1 MRSIQEERISQLNDK
16 DVRDG
21 EYVLYWMQEAQ
32 RASYNHALEYAVQ
45 RANEL
50 EQLLLVVFGLTVD
63 YPEANLRQYAF
74 MLEGLKDAG
83 EALEERGIQLAVHS
97 GSPDE
102 VALRSGENASM
113 IVCDMSYLR
122 LQKGWRERLAK
133 EANCLVVQVETE
145 VVVPV
150 ELASNKREHA
160 ARTLRPRIREQLED
174 FLVELEPTALDKPS
188 LDIETSGLDL
198 SDIGAILDG
207 MELDRT
213 VPPVS
218 HLYRGG
224 TSEAERILE
233 RFIEKGLDAYVE
245 HRNQPQTDDVSHMSK
260 YLHYGHVSPV
270 YVALKIRGSGGPAK
284 DIDSYLE
291 EVIVRREL
299 SMNFCH
305 YTPDYD
311 SYSCLPEWAKK
322 TLEEHADDEREY
334 EYSREQLE
342 NAETHDGYWNAAVR
356 EMVHTGYM
364 HNHMRMYW
372 GKKILE
378 WSSSPR
384 EAYATTLYLNNK
396 YFLDGRDA
404 NSYANGAWVFGQ
416 HDRGWK
422 EREVFGKVRYMSAG
436 GLESKT
442 KPAKYVEK
450 VERLVEERRA
460 EVP

>member
-21 EYVLYWMQEAQ
+21 DYVLYWMQEAQ

-50 EQLLLVVFGLTVD
+50 EQPLLVVFGLTAD
-63 YPEANLRQYAF
+63 YPEANLWQYAF
-74 MLEGLKDAG
+74 MLEGLKDVG

-133 EANCLVVQVETE
+133 EARCLVVQVETE

-150 ELASNKREHA
+150 ELASNIREHA
-160 ARTLRPRIREQLED
+160 ARTLRPRIREHLDD

-207 MELDRT
+207 MELERI

-218 HLYRGG
+218 HFYRGG
-224 TSEAERILE
+224 TSEAKRILE

-270 YVALKIRGSGGPAK
+270 YVALKIRGSGGPRE

-291 EVIVRREL
+291 EVIVRR
-299 SMNFCH
+299 
-305 YTPDYD
+305 
-311 SYSCLPEWAKK
+311 
-322 TLEEHADDEREY
+322 
-334 EYSREQLE
+334 
-342 NAETHDGYWNAAVR
+342 
-356 EMVHTGYM
+356 
-364 HNHMRMYW
+364 
-372 GKKILE
+372 
-378 WSSSPR
+378 
-384 EAYATTLYLNNK
+384 
-396 YFLDGRDA
+396 
-404 NSYANGAWVFGQ
+404 
-416 HDRGWK
+416 
-422 EREVFGKVRYMSAG
+422 
-436 GLESKT
+436 
-442 KPAKYVEK
+442 
-450 VERLVEERRA
+450 
-460 EVP
+460 

>member
-16 DVRDG
+16 YVQDG
-21 EYVLYWMQEAQ
+21 DYVLYWMQEAQ
-32 RASYNHALEYAVQ
+32 RARHNHALEYAVQ

-50 EQLLLVVFGLTVD
+50 EQPLLVVFGLTAD
-63 YPEANLRQYAF
+63 YPEANLRHYVF
-74 MLEGLKDAG
+74 MLEGLEDAA
-83 EALEERGIQLAVHS
+83 EALEERGIQLAVYS

-102 VALRSGENASM
+102 VVLRSGENASM

-133 EANCLVVQVETE
+133 EASCLVVQVETE

-150 ELASNKREHA
+150 ELTSDKREHA
-160 ARTLRPRIREQLED
+160 ARTLRPRIRVHLED

-224 TSEAERILE
+224 TSKAERILE
-233 RFIEKGLDAYVE
+233 RFIEKELDAYVE

-260 YLHYGHVSPV
+260 YLHYGHISPV
-270 YVALKIRGSGGPAK
+270 YVALKIRGSGGPGK

-291 EVIVRREL
+291 EIIVRREL

-342 NAETHDGYWNAAVR
+342 NAETHEEYWNAAMR
-356 EMVHTGYM
+356 EMIHTGYM

-378 WSSSPR
+378 WSPSPR

-404 NSYANGAWVFGQ
+404 NSYANVAWVFGQ

-436 GLESKT
+436 GLERKA

-450 VERLVEERRA
+450 VERLVEESQA